1 MLQLDL
7 TYANHKIYVLM
18 GGEGQFRSSLV
29 GFQGSFR
36 KGVANRELPHKA
48 NTSRI

>member
-18 GGEGQFRSSLV
+18 GGGGSVSEFPG
-29 GFQGSFR
+29 GFS
-36 KGVANRELPHKA
+36 RELQE
-48 NTSRI
+48 RCG